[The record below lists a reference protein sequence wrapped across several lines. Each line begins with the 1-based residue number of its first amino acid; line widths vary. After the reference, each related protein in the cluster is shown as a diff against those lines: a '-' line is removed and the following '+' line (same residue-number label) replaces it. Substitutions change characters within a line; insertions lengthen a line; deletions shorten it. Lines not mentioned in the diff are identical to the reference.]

1 MWRPVVHEFDNN
13 LIYMRNNDLKVH
25 FKKLEDIKKR
35 KNTYF
40 RISGDLDTSRADLR
54 EFKEHLSQISKDKR
68 VSKLQNYNILKQ
80 QNSTLT
86 LGDGNSNL
94 SKFLRHSPLREQNYY
109 VNRDNK
115 HLYDKLYEINKKSL
129 ENVKIYC
136 KNLKI
141 SIFILFISAIKF

>member
-13 LIYMRNNDLKVH
+13 LIYIRNNDLKVH
-25 FKKLEDIKKR
+25 FKKLEEIKKR

-40 RISGDLDTSRADLR
+40 RISGDFDTSRHDLR
-54 EFKEHLSQISKDKR
+54 EFKEHLGQ
-68 VSKLQNYNILKQ
+68 VSKNRGLSTNLNHSILKQ

-94 SKFLRHSPLREQNYY
+94 SKFLRHSPLREQNYF

-115 HLYDKLYEINKKSL
+115 HMYDKLYEINKKSFD
-129 ENVKIYC
+129 NVKIIPYYF
-136 KNLKI
+136 KSLVNLF
-141 SIFILFISAIKF
+141 SLVQ